1 MSDEHNWFSDR
12 TKTIMVTVTMT
23 ILIGGMLWGYIA
35 AQQWKAEREAEKR
48 WVEQNEQMER
58 LLEAEREAAED
69 GS

>member
-1 MSDEHNWFSDR
+1 
-12 TKTIMVTVTMT
+12 MVTVTMT